1 MNFERKCSVMGR
13 KMKFGCLVKKGVAEV
28 RERDL
33 PEVGPYDVLLHMK
46 VCNICTTDY
55 GQWLGLR
62 EHQGYPMAGGHEA
75 AGIVEQVGEK
85 VTDLKVGDMVAT
97 GYEGCGHCPACRE
110 GHIDQCEEIRND
122 TEDGYKWGFFG
133 FSNYCVKNS
142 SGVYKVANDLNPSEA
157 GFMEPLATVIHGAKK
172 LRLKPFETVVVIG
185 AGTMGLINA
194 QTAKAYGCRVIV
206 SEMIPKKIETAKA
219 MGFEVIDC
227 NESDPVEKVKE
238 LTEGIGADA
247 VIVAVGATSANSQGL
262 ETVSYTHLYTGNQG
276 SSPSFIRH
284 DDRGDHMHYGEI
296 KKCDIANGPGVR
308 VSLFVSGCRNHCP
321 GCFNKETW
329 DFCYGKPFTTETKDH
344 IMELLKPDYIEG
356 FSLLGGEPF
365 EPENQEELVRLL
377 KEIKEN
383 YPKKNIWCYTGYTYD
398 KDLLEGGKVYTQF
411 TEEMLSYIDTLV
423 DGQFIESQKDITLKF
438 RGSANQRILDLN
450 EK

>member
-1 MNFERKCSVMGR
+1 
-13 KMKFGCLVKKGVAEV
+13 MKFGCLVKKGVAEV

-194 QTAKAYGCRVIV
+194 QTAKAY
-206 SEMIPKKIETAKA
+206 
-219 MGFEVIDC
+219 
-227 NESDPVEKVKE
+227 
-238 LTEGIGADA
+238 
-247 VIVAVGATSANSQGL
+247 
-262 ETVSYTHLYTGNQG
+262 
-276 SSPSFIRH
+276 
-284 DDRGDHMHYGEI
+284 
-296 KKCDIANGPGVR
+296 
-308 VSLFVSGCRNHCP
+308 
-321 GCFNKETW
+321 
-329 DFCYGKPFTTETKDH
+329 
-344 IMELLKPDYIEG
+344 
-356 FSLLGGEPF
+356 
-365 EPENQEELVRLL
+365 
-377 KEIKEN
+377 
-383 YPKKNIWCYTGYTYD
+383 
-398 KDLLEGGKVYTQF
+398 
-411 TEEMLSYIDTLV
+411 
-423 DGQFIESQKDITLKF
+423 
-438 RGSANQRILDLN
+438 
-450 EK
+450 

>member
-122 TEDGYKWGFFG
+122 TEDGYKWGFFC

-206 SEMIPKKIETAKA
+206 SEMIPKKIEIAKA
-219 MGFEVIDC
+219 MGFCDRSCWI
-227 NESDPVEKVKE
+227 
-238 LTEGIGADA
+238 
-247 VIVAVGATSANSQGL
+247 
-262 ETVSYTHLYTGNQG
+262 NQ
-276 SSPSFIRH
+276 
-284 DDRGDHMHYGEI
+284 
-296 KKCDIANGPGVR
+296 CQQ
-308 VSLFVSGCRNHCP
+308 SG
-321 GCFNKETW
+321 T
-329 DFCYGKPFTTETKDH
+329 
-344 IMELLKPDYIEG
+344 
-356 FSLLGGEPF
+356 
-365 EPENQEELVRLL
+365 
-377 KEIKEN
+377 
-383 YPKKNIWCYTGYTYD
+383 
-398 KDLLEGGKVYTQF
+398 
-411 TEEMLSYIDTLV
+411 
-423 DGQFIESQKDITLKF
+423 
-438 RGSANQRILDLN
+438 
-450 EK
+450 

>member
-1 MNFERKCSVMGR
+1 
-13 KMKFGCLVKKGVAEV
+13 
-28 RERDL
+28 
-33 PEVGPYDVLLHMK
+33 
-46 VCNICTTDY
+46 
-55 GQWLGLR
+55 
-62 EHQGYPMAGGHEA
+62 MAGGHEA

-206 SEMIPKKIETAKA
+206 SEMIPKKIETVKA

-247 VIVAVGATSANSQGL
+247 VKIIDVAAHTYPSSENKNPRRKSLNALISVEAPSISSFL
-262 ETVSYTHLYTGNQG
+262 ISF
-276 SSPSFIRH
+276 SPSSSFT
-284 DDRGDHMHYGEI
+284 
-296 KKCDIANGPGVR
+296 A
-308 VSLFVSGCRNHCP
+308 VS
-321 GCFNKETW
+321 
-329 DFCYGKPFTTETKDH
+329 
-344 IMELLKPDYIEG
+344 
-356 FSLLGGEPF
+356 SLP
-365 EPENQEELVRLL
+365 
-377 KEIKEN
+377 
-383 YPKKNIWCYTGYTYD
+383 
-398 KDLLEGGKVYTQF
+398 
-411 TEEMLSYIDTLV
+411 S
-423 DGQFIESQKDITLKF
+423 
-438 RGSANQRILDLN
+438 
-450 EK
+450 